1 MEFTEGQV
9 GQLAGK
15 NKNDPIVANKQE
27 FTPDEAQQRVQGSTD
42 DKTEKSNSVVSDSG
56 NESLVSEE
64 TIKSEI
70 DPSTVIASS
79 ERKAEA

>member
-1 MEFTEGQV
+1 MEFAEGQV

-27 FTPDEAQQRVQGSTD
+27 FTPDEQRQSVQGSTE